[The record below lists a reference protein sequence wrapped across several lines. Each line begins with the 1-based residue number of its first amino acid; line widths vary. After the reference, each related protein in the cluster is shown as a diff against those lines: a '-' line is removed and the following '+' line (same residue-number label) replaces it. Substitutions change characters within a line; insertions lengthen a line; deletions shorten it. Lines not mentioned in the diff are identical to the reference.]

1 MTEGKKRNRIEGVVF
16 DIGDTLVDTGSLMRS
31 GAAYAS
37 QKLFEEGIVSDP
49 TELPRLFLM
58 IDEDTS
64 FPHISHLFS
73 HVQIVQQALKNSG
86 TLTTRFSPLLA
97 TYVFLSYYRLR
108 IRGEICPNQ
117 ELLNLLES
125 LKSRGL
131 KLGIISNGSLE
142 DQIEVL
148 TRLEITGYFDSI
160 LVSEEIQ
167 IEKPDAR
174 IFMVS
179 AAELGLDA
187 PSILFVG
194 DDWESDILGALGA
207 GFQASFCAQFKRTQ
221 LDQVLNC
228 SECFLLER
236 IDDVIKLVDQS

>member
-1 MTEGKKRNRIEGVVF
+1 LTEDKKRTRIEGVVF

-31 GAAYAS
+31 GAGYAA
-37 QKLFEEGIVSDP
+37 QKLFEEGIISNP
-49 TELPRLFLM
+49 TELPRVFLM
-58 IDEDTS
+58 TDEETS

-73 HVQIVQQALKNSG
+73 HAQIVQQALKKSG
-86 TLTTRFSPLLA
+86 TLTTRFSPFVA

-108 IRGEICPNQ
+108 IREEIYPNQ

-160 LVSEEIQ
+160 LVSEEVQ
-167 IEKPDAR
+167 IEKPDRR
-174 IFMVS
+174 IFMLS
-179 AAELGLDA
+179 ASELGLDA

-194 DDWESDILGALGA
+194 DDWETDILGALDA
-207 GFQASFCAQFKRTQ
+207 GFQASLCVQFRRTQ
-221 LDQVLNC
+221 LDQILNC
-228 SECFLLER
+228 SKCFLQER
-236 IDDVIKLVDQS
+236 IDDVIKLVDQR